1 MASLD
6 WPRETAGAGDAA
18 DADFIQPASNICLDF
33 HGDPLR
39 ARLVVASDGNHH
51 MALRDVLAAF
61 LAANPVVEDIFYST
75 TPPSVALQWLSGGH
89 VDVGN
94 LRLSARPHVLISP
107 PPVLDQAIAGGHM
120 DAYRPFMRSRGL
132 ALLVRKGNP
141 KCIRG
146 AGDLLRADVRL
157 FLSNS
162 VREKVSHAVYRQ
174 GLRELAAAEGVAL
187 DFLDDLL
194 APADSAKLVL
204 GAAIHHRE
212 VPQAVADGVADVA
225 VVFYH
230 LALRYQRIFPGSFEW
245 VQPEHWAED
254 QAGETGRTVCG
265 LVGDGGAWGAA
276 LLDFLATDGVTRIYR
291 AHGLDRMTSLIA
303 PPRTLLP

>member
-6 WPRETAGAGDAA
+6 WPRETAAAGDAA
-18 DADFIQPASNICLDF
+18 AAGFIQPASNICLDF

-61 LAANPVVEDIFYST
+61 LAANPGVEDIFYST
-75 TPPSVALQWLSGGH
+75 TPPSVALQWLSAGH

-107 PPVLDQAIAGGHM
+107 PPVLDQAMAGGHM
-120 DAYRPFMRSRGL
+120 DGYRPFMRSRGL
-132 ALLVRKGNP
+132 ALLVPKGNP
-141 KCIRG
+141 KSIVG

-157 FLSNS
+157 FLSNP

-174 GLRELAAAEGVAL
+174 GLQDLAAAEGVVLA
-187 DFLDDLL
+187 FLDDPS
-194 APADSAKLVL
+194 APPDPAKLVL

-212 VPQAVADGVADVA
+212 APQAVADGVADVA

-230 LALRYQRIFPGSFEW
+230 LALRYQRIFPGLFEF
-245 VQPEHWAED
+245 VQPAPWAEERA
-254 QAGETGRTVCG
+254 AGTGRTDCG

-276 LLDFLATDGVTRIYR
+276 LLDFLATDSVTRIYR
-291 AHGLDRMTSLIA
+291 AHGLERMAGQKA
-303 PPRTLLP
+303 P

>member
-6 WPRETAGAGDAA
+6 WPGETADVGDAAGAG
-18 DADFIQPASNICLDF
+18 FVQPASNICLDF

-39 ARLVVASDGNHH
+39 ARLAVASDGNHH

-61 LAANPVVEDIFYST
+61 LAAHPTVGDIFYST
-75 TPPSVALQWLSGGH
+75 TPPSVALQWLSAGH

-107 PPVLDQAIAGGHM
+107 PPVLDQAIADGHM
-120 DAYRPFMRSRGL
+120 DGYRPFMRSRGL

-141 KCIRG
+141 KGVVG

-157 FLSNS
+157 FLSS
-162 VREKVSHAVYRQ
+162 PVREKVSHAIYRK
-174 GLRELAAAEGVAL
+174 GLRDLALSEGVAL
-187 DFLDDLL
+187 AFLDDPS
-194 APADSAKLVL
+194 APPDPAKLVL

-212 VPQAVADGVADVA
+212 APQALADGVADVA

-230 LALRYQRIFPGSFEW
+230 LALRYQRIFPGLFGF
-245 VQPEHWAED
+245 VQPEPWTAD
-254 QAGETGRTVCG
+254 QAQETGRTDCG

-276 LLDFLATDGVTRIYR
+276 LLDFLATGIVTRIYR
-291 AHGLDRMTSLIA
+291 EHGLERVTS
-303 PPRTLLP
+303 

>member
-1 MASLD
+1 MD

-18 DADFIQPASNICLDF
+18 GAGFIQPASNICLDF

-61 LAANPVVEDIFYST
+61 LAAHPAVGDIFYST
-75 TPPSVALQWLSGGH
+75 TPPSVALQWLDKGH
-89 VDVGN
+89 IDVGN

-107 PPVLDQAIAGGHM
+107 PAVLDRAIAGGHI
-120 DAYRPFMRSRGL
+120 DGYRPFMRSRGL

-141 KCIRG
+141 KGVRG

-157 FLSNS
+157 FLSNP

-174 GLRELAAAEGVAL
+174 GLQNLAASQGVAL
-187 DFLDDLL
+187 HFLDDPSAL
-194 APADSAKLVL
+194 ADTAKLVL

-212 VPQAVADGVADVA
+212 APQALADGVADVA

-230 LALRYQRIFPGSFEW
+230 LALRYQRIFPEAFEL
-245 VQPEHWAED
+245 VRPEPWSED
-254 QAGETGRTVCG
+254 QAGETGRTACG
-265 LVGDGGAWGAA
+265 LVGDGGAWGGE
-276 LLDFLATDGVTRIYR
+276 LLGFLATDSVTQIYR
-291 AHGLDRMTSLIA
+291 SHGLESIKS
-303 PPRTLLP
+303 

>member
-6 WPRETAGAGDAA
+6 WPRETAAAGDAA
-18 DADFIQPASNICLDF
+18 AAGFIQPASNICLDF

-61 LAANPVVEDIFYST
+61 LAENPGVEDIFYST
-75 TPPSVALQWLSGGH
+75 TPPSVALQWLSAGH

-120 DAYRPFMRSRGL
+120 AGYRPFMRSRGL

-141 KCIRG
+141 KGIVG

-157 FLSNS
+157 FLSNP

-174 GLRELAAAEGVAL
+174 GLRDLAAKEGVVLA
-187 DFLDDLL
+187 FLDDPS
-194 APADSAKLVL
+194 APPDPAKLVL

-212 VPQAVADGVADVA
+212 APQALADGVADVA
-225 VVFYH
+225 VVFHH
-230 LALRYQRIFPGSFEW
+230 LALRYQRIFPEAFELL
-245 VQPEHWAED
+245 QPEPWAED
-254 QAGETGRTVCG
+254 PAREIGRTDCG
-265 LVGDGGAWGAA
+265 LVGDGGTWGAA
-276 LLDFLATDGVTRIYR
+276 LLDFLATDSVTRIYR
-291 AHGLDRMTSLIA
+291 AHGLERMAGQAA
-303 PPRTLLP
+303 P